1 MKGDYDAILPW
12 PFQHEVTFTLIDQ
25 QQDPVKREN
34 VVTSL
39 TPDTKLHGICSFA
52 RPITKENEMLGFL
65 RFVSHK
71 NLKTRRYIV
80 EDTLFLQV
88 DVKPVSFDSGDE

>member
-1 MKGDYDAILPW
+1 MKGNYDAILPW

-25 QQDPVKREN
+25 QQDPVKRDN
-34 VVTSL
+34 VVTSY
-39 TPDTKLHGICSFA
+39 TPDTKLHACSFA
-52 RPITKENEMLGFL
+52 RPSTKPNEMCGFL

-80 EDTLFLQV
+80 DDTLFLQV
-88 DVKPVSFDSGDE
+88 DVKPLSFDSGDE